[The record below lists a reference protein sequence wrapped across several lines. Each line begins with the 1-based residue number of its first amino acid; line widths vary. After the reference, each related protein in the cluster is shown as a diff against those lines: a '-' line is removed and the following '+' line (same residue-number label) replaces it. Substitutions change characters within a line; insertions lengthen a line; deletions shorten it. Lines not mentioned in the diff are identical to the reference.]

1 MTVKGFIQCWMV
13 AAFLVSLTARAES
26 ELSFAKSTQN
36 PLGVNPEARHIVVPF
51 ENYTNFGYA
60 NNTTQNILD
69 IKPVVPFAFTSTLD
83 LFLKTVIPLTHQPE
97 GDNYVNGLGDINPT
111 LFVAPAANQT
121 VLWGIGPTV
130 VIPTATNKLLGQG
143 KWSIGPELVLI
154 AMPSQWTFAML
165 TNNVWSIA
173 GASGRSSVNQLTLQY
188 FITYNF
194 KHGWYV
200 TTDPELT
207 ANWFA
212 VPSQRW
218 VVPFGLGVGRLI
230 NLGNQTI
237 NIALEG
243 YYNAIKPKPNA
254 HWTMQFNF
262 EFLFP
267 DSRTSKL
274 FSNVT

>member
-1 MTVKGFIQCWMV
+1 MTIKGFIACCLV
-13 AAFLVSLTARAES
+13 GCLLVSMVARAET
-26 ELSFAKSTQN
+26 ELSYAKSTQN

-69 IKPVVPFAFTSTLD
+69 IKPVVPFAFTSTYD
-83 LFLKTVIPLTHQPE
+83 LFLKTVIPLTHQPD
-97 GDNYVNGLGDINPT
+97 GNNYVNGLGDINPT

-130 VIPTATNKLLGQG
+130 IMPTATNKLLGQG

-154 AMPSQWTFAML
+154 AMPGQWTYAIL
-165 TNNVWSIA
+165 TNNVWSVA
-173 GASGRSSVNQLTLQY
+173 GASGRSSVNQMTLQY

-200 TTDPELT
+200 TTDPVLT

-212 VPSQRW
+212 APSQRW

-230 NLGNQTI
+230 NLGSQTV

-243 YYNAIKPKPNA
+243 YYNAVKPKQNA
-254 HWTMQFNF
+254 RWTMQFNF

-274 FSNVT
+274 FSNVS